1 MQGIEHYE
9 KLPGECEEEPN
20 RIRNGKQ
27 KTEL

>member
-1 MQGIEHYE
+1 MQGIKHYE
-9 KLPGECEEEPN
+9 KWPGECKEEPN